1 MEKKVYKSEFKNA
14 AQSAQKLRLVADV
27 VRDKRADIAID
38 MLTFLNKKGSKIV
51 LKTLNSA
58 IANAKN
64 QDGLAADKL
73 YIRKINVD
81 EATTLKR
88 VRFAS
93 RAQVS
98 TLNKRRANLN
108 IELSIK

>member
-1 MEKKVYKSEFKNA
+1 MEKKIYKSQFKNV

-27 VRDKRADIAID
+27 VRGKRVDIAVSL
-38 MLTFLNKKGSKIV
+38 LTFLNKKGSKTV

-58 IANAKN
+58 AANAKSL
-64 QDGLAADKL
+64 DGITPEKL
-73 YIRKINVD
+73 YITKISVD

-88 VRFAS
+88 VIFES
-93 RAQVS
+93 RANVS
-98 TLNKRRANLN
+98 TLNKRRSHLN